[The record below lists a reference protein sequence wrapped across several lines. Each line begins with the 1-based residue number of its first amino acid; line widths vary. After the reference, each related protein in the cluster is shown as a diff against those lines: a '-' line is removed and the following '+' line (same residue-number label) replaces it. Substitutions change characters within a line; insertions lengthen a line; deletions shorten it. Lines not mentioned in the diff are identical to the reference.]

1 MKNLLFIFAL
11 LISFNIYADV
21 DVKPE
26 EGAFTTLNVA
36 ATDIEQ
42 YVGFLKKN
50 TDAFK
55 AIGSSDAGVCV
66 TRSGNDYSGE
76 LMVWNAFPSV
86 EAAMVGSLKYD
97 PYKAGGQITKLR
109 ELKHSAIWKS
119 LKSFRLEPGHEVV
132 ARVKV
137 KQENINAFVQA
148 IASLE
153 KEIQSNGHP
162 DFFNGVFVS
171 IAGGIESQ
179 TIKVRSITSSASD
192 QGKIADEYFSGKYKS
207 FNDAVALTEGFVDEQ
222 IQICE
227 QIYKK

>member
-1 MKNLLFIFAL
+1 MKNLLFILTLLVSVNAFA
-11 LISFNIYADV
+11 DGH
-21 DVKPE
+21 VKPAD
-26 EGAFTTLNVA
+26 GAFTTLNVA
-36 ATDIEQ
+36 AKDIDK
-42 YVGFLKKN
+42 YVGFLKSN
-50 TDAFK
+50 SDAFK

-66 TRSGNDYSGE
+66 TRSGNDYPGE

-97 PYKAGGQITKLR
+97 PYKASGQITKLR

-137 KQENINAFVQA
+137 KQENINAFVNKMA
-148 IASLE
+148 ELE

-171 IAGGIESQ
+171 IAGGFESQ
-179 TIKVRSITSSASD
+179 TLMLRSITSSASD
-192 QGKIADEYFSGKYKS
+192 QGKIADEYFKGNYNT
-207 FNDAVALTEGFVDEQ
+207 FNEAMALSEGFVSEQ
-222 IQICE
+222 IQVCE
-227 QIYKK
+227 QTYKR